1 MTKPR
6 SKLSVAT
13 LTMILLSGFLPAAF
27 GHEVSL
33 SCPAAFGTV
42 PDASGL
48 IAYYPLDGNAVDA
61 TGNGMD
67 AIEVIAAEPVK
78 GKIGQGYY
86 FNGKDSHILL
96 PLDISPYAYS
106 QITVTAWIKAET
118 VKQKRYVVSQ
128 GEKGDRNLFIYNSAV
143 SASRALVGDP
153 KHTIYPDRWTFVALT
168 YDQAADTAVLLSD
181 STFSALDKVGIPEQ
195 PFPSV
200 LLGARA
206 PGNSVFAGVID
217 EVRIYSR
224 ALTTTELAGL
234 RNGSSPTRVAGSGEP
249 NQIRVL
255 DGSNMSQPGQSSR
268 DNQATPAFD
277 ESSPAI
283 FSSPPPAGTPSQ
295 NFDES
300 SPAIFT
306 EARPPADKPSQNFD
320 ESSPAIFT
328 EARPPADKPSQ
339 NFDESSPAIFTSA
352 AGDGQNVGSNP
363 VVLPRD
369 QLENPSV
376 ADIPAGPNY
385 QAADQKIDYV
395 TEGTMLMPDPS
406 TSTTSGGGAGSTR
419 TTQQVL
425 MSGDG
430 FKYAPGEAYLTGIS
444 GKRGSIVR
452 RVMIDESSE
461 IGANS
466 VWVTERKDKICRL
479 DLAGRKSVVLIDE
492 CTFGPNAILKYF
504 DKKVRLGDGYQ
515 IASIQVCTR
524 ASNDRVKGLRIRG
537 IELTSTGLGSAW
549 EQDELTF
556 PNCKGNW
563 KTLVMCP
570 SGQIASGIG
579 AHFVRNKGVNKNIA
593 ALVGIQLYCRALVP
607 KN

>member
-106 QITVTAWIKAET
+106 KITVTAWIKAET

-206 PGNSVFAGVID
+206 PGDSVFAGVID

-249 NQIRVL
+249 NRIRVL
-255 DGSNMSQPGQSSR
+255 DGSNMSQPGQSAWDGR
-268 DNQATPAFD
+268 ATA
-277 ESSPAI
+277 A
-283 FSSPPPAGTPSQ
+283 
-295 NFDES
+295 FDES

-306 EARPPADKPSQNFD
+306 EASPSPTTGISSQRFD

-328 EARPPADKPSQ
+328 SAPPTDTPPQ
-339 NFDESSPAIFTSA
+339 NFDESSPAIFTSPLPPGGA
-352 AGDGQNVGSNP
+352 QVPDVGESHEIQAGPSAGACVNVTCPVDQICVLGGCFDGVNSAVIPSGDSGCENV
-363 VVLPRD
+363 
-369 QLENPSV
+369 
-376 ADIPAGPNY
+376 ICPAGMACSNGGCFDSNF
-385 QAADQKIDYV
+385 QNSSQNDVSACANV
-395 TEGTMLMPDPS
+395 TCPTDATCLNGVCL
-406 TSTTSGGGAGSTR
+406 
-419 TTQQVL
+419 
-425 MSGDG
+425 
-430 FKYAPGEAYLTGIS
+430 
-444 GKRGSIVR
+444 VR
-452 RVMIDESSE
+452 
-461 IGANS
+461 
-466 VWVTERKDKICRL
+466 ERASALLC
-479 DLAGRKSVVLIDE
+479 A
-492 CTFGPNAILKYF
+492 NAICP
-504 DKKVRLGDGYQ
+504 DGM
-515 IASIQVCTR
+515 VC
-524 ASNDRVKGLRIRG
+524 SNGG
-537 IELTSTGLGSAW
+537 CFLT
-549 EQDELTF
+549 
-556 PNCKGNW
+556 K
-563 KTLVMCP
+563 
-570 SGQIASGIG
+570 
-579 AHFVRNKGVNKNIA
+579 
-593 ALVGIQLYCRALVP
+593 
-607 KN
+607 